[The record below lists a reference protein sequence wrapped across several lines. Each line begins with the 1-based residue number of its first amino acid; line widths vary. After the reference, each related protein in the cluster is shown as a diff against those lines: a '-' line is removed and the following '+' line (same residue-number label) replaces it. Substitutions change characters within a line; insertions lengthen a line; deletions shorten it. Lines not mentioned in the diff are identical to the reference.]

1 MKPSPLKIWWLGI
14 RPKTLTIALSP
25 VLVGTALA
33 WAEQGHVNLLT
44 MAFALMGAMLIQ
56 AGTNLHND
64 SADYRK
70 GTDLPGRDGPQRI
83 TAEGMATPEAV
94 TRAAYIS
101 FALAALVGCYLIWIG
116 GWPILALGL
125 MSIFAGLA
133 YTGGPKPIAY
143 TGLGE
148 VFVFLFFGL
157 GAVLGSHFLQT
168 LAPTREALMVAIA
181 VGLPAAAVLAVNNY
195 RDLNDDAKAGK
206 NTLAVL
212 IGRSASKWEYGAL
225 LIVPF
230 ALLVPLSATNSG
242 AWLAA
247 LTAPLAL
254 KLIHAFCTTEPGPA
268 FNGILAKTALFQLAF
283 ALLMSIGL
291 LL

>member
-1 MKPSPLKIWWLGI
+1 MAPSPFKIWWLGI
-14 RPKTLTIALSP
+14 RPKTLTIAVSP
-25 VLVGTALA
+25 VLVGTAIA
-33 WAEQGHVNLLT
+33 WAEQGQVSLLT
-44 MAFALMGAMLIQ
+44 MVVALIGAMLIQ

-70 GTDLPGRDGPQRI
+70 GTDMPGRDGPQRI

-101 FALAALVGCYLIWIG
+101 FGLAALAGCYLIWIG

-143 TGLGE
+143 TALGE
-148 VFVFLFFGL
+148 IFVFLFFGL
-157 GAVLGSHFLQT
+157 GAVMGSHFLQT
-168 LAPTREALMVAIA
+168 GASTIDALIAAFA

-195 RDLNDDAKAGK
+195 RDMEGDAKAGK
-206 NTLAVL
+206 NTLAVRM
-212 IGRSASKWEYGAL
+212 GRTVSKWEYAGL
-225 LIVPF
+225 
-230 ALLVPLSATNSG
+230 LLVPFVLLAPLIEMRSWSWLPVLS
-242 AWLAA
+242 L
-247 LTAPLAL
+247 PLAL
-254 KLIHAFCTTEPGPA
+254 LLIRAFWTTSPGPT
-268 FNGILAKTALFQLAF
+268 FNGILARTALFQLLF
-283 ALLMSIGL
+283 ALLLSLGL